1 METVTL
7 KQMRASEVH
16 RIVAAVLEVMEKAQF
31 EPKVD
36 VELQETDKPENWKM
50 VFQKKCSNLN
60 ELNNIKN
67 ELGKNFNVCLEPK
80 DKTSLTIIVEAP
92 SEDFISLLK
101 KKPVTPARTI
111 FGNNEQK
118 GSNGHPDS

>member
-36 VELQETDKPENWKM
+36 VELQEAGKPENWKM
-50 VFQKKCSNLN
+50 VFQKKNSNLD

-80 DKTSLTIIVEAP
+80 DKTTLTIIIEAP
-92 SEDFISLLK
+92 CEDFISLLK
-101 KKPVTPARTI
+101 KKPTIPSRTI
-111 FGNNEQK
+111 FDNDEQKDNNEQPN
-118 GSNGHPDS
+118 S